1 MALTKIEYTD
11 NKTIIGA
18 ENLNMIQDAIVALEA
33 EVAALKAVIETLPQM
48 ELDSESSTP
57 TLKITGLVHIPLK
70 YSGDTMSYL
79 LFAYISTSQIF

>member
-57 TLKITGLVHIPLK
+57 TLKITGVST
-70 YSGDTMSYL
+70 YST
-79 LFAYISTSQIF
+79 